1 MKKTLCILLALLM
14 VFSFAACGNSG
25 KDQGNK
31 PSEADEVKLTRGT
44 WNEAQTEFV
53 NESTGIK
60 ITLPSGYAVMGD
72 KELVENYAAGSN
84 IDFSTWTEESYKTE
98 INIPDTAFV
107 NYLTGANCAI
117 LYENLKAEKA
127 SYLKE
132 DQYLDIATDGVKKEF
147 AGLEGSDYYD
157 ITLSGQNYRAID
169 MNYST
174 QGMNVSQ
181 TMAVRKVGDDY
192 ITVMVFTAINDNTEI
207 QEMEGFFN

>member
-72 KELVENYAAGSN
+72 KELVENYAAGS
-84 IDFSTWTEESYKTE
+84 ISIFRHGLKKATKQRST
-98 INIPDTAFV
+98 F
-107 NYLTGANCAI
+107 L
-117 LYENLKAEKA
+117 
-127 SYLKE
+127 
-132 DQYLDIATDGVKKEF
+132 
-147 AGLEGSDYYD
+147 
-157 ITLSGQNYRAID
+157 
-169 MNYST
+169 
-174 QGMNVSQ
+174 
-181 TMAVRKVGDDY
+181 
-192 ITVMVFTAINDNTEI
+192 I
-207 QEMEGFFN
+207 QLL